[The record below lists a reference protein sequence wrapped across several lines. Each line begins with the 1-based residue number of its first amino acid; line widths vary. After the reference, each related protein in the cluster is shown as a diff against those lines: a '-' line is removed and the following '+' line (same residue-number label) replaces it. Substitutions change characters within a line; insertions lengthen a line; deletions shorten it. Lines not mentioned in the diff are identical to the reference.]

1 MLKLITAL
9 LALLGDGQ
17 KFRICSL
24 RGSLLMTSWRTEN
37 PRKLADVDIQARP
50 TMTRVPTST
59 PTNIPTRIPT
69 SRPTT
74 APTRPP
80 SYLPTSYPAATPT
93 TAPTYVSTPNPTFT
107 YTPSL
112 DPSAA
117 PSYNPTQAPTCLPTT
132 APTCFP
138 TAAPTC
144 LPTTAP
150 TCFPTAAPTW
160 LPTPTPSQTPS
171 AAPTW
176 IPSAVPTS
184 SATAGSATPT
194 RVPTTVPT
202 VAPPS
207 SSMPTSLSGSSNLP
221 AQILDLSMWYL
232 QLPISA
238 TGEDDSPEFITTSEL
253 QTYVSPYLYV
263 SPTRGVVFYT
273 PVIGVHTS
281 GSENPRTE
289 LRETFSDGSHHD
301 WLTTYAVSTLTASL
315 AVNAVPV
322 VKTGST
328 KYAYVVI
335 GQIKGSGSLGSTS
348 LPLAILQYRFT
359 PSTSTGKVLAQVW
372 SDVTVSSST
381 SYVIA
386 TGILL
391 NQTITYGM
399 TVAKDPTGGGPT
411 LLISVNGASL
421 SPAINVNWASNTV
434 YFKAGCYSG
443 DNSSYA
449 TGFGQVTFYSL
460 SVGHLSY

>member
-1 MLKLITAL
+1 ML
-9 LALLGDGQ
+9 
-17 KFRICSL
+17 
-24 RGSLLMTSWRTEN
+24 TSGTTES

-50 TMTRVPTST
+50 TTTLVPTSA
-59 PTNIPTRIPT
+59 PTYVPTRIPT

-74 APTRPP
+74 TPTRPP

-93 TAPTYVSTPNPTFT
+93 TAPTYVSTPSPTPT
-107 YTPSL
+107 YTPTR

-117 PSYNPTQAPTCLPTT
+117 PSNIPTHGPTCLPTT
-132 APTCFP
+132 APTYFP
-138 TAAPTC
+138 A
-144 LPTTAP
+144 
-150 TCFPTAAPTW
+150 AAPTW
-160 LPTPTPSQTPS
+160 LPTSTPSQSPS

-176 IPSAVPTS
+176 IPSAVPSS
-184 SATAGSATPT
+184 SATVGSGTPT

-202 VAPPS
+202 RAPTAIPTVTPGS
-207 SSMPTSLSGSSNLP
+207 SAMPTSLSGSSSLP
-221 AQILDLSMWYL
+221 AQILDLSIWYL

-281 GSENPRTE
+281 GSSNPRTE

-335 GQIKGSGSLGSTS
+335 GQIKGSGTLGSTS

-359 PSTSTGKVLAQVW
+359 PSTSTGKVIAQIW
-372 SDVTVSSST
+372 SDVTVSTAT

-386 TGILL
+386 TGIPL

-399 TVAKDPTGGGPT
+399 TVAKDPLNGGPT
-411 LLISVNGASL
+411 LLISVNGVLL
-421 SPAINVNWASNTV
+421 SPTMNVNWVGNTV

-460 SVGHLSY
+460 NVGHLSY